1 MKNELKDFVNK
12 NKKLLI
18 GLGILIATF
27 VMFNLPNSRDYR
39 LTVCN
44 GSGLTYMET
53 FIYCDS
59 FEMISTKEVKFWV
72 DGKEQTVLAT
82 DCIRIET
89 N

>member
-1 MKNELKDFVNK
+1 MENK
-12 NKKLLI
+12 FRN
-18 GLGILIATF
+18 ILITIAVF
-27 VMFNLPNSRDYR
+27 FSAFAFYNLYSSRDYR

-59 FEMISTKEVKFWV
+59 FEMISTKEVKFFV
-72 DGKEQTVLAT
+72 DDKEQTVLAT
-82 DCIRIET
+82 DCIRVET

>member
-1 MKNELKDFVNK
+1 MEKNI
-12 NKKLLI
+12 KKILVVV
-18 GLGILIATF
+18 GIVFAPF
-27 VMFNLPNSRDYR
+27 AFYNLYSTRDYK

-59 FEMISTKEVKFWV
+59 FEMVSTKEVTFWI
-72 DGKEQTVLAT
+72 DGKSQTVLAT
-82 DCIRIET
+82 DCIRVET

>member
-1 MKNELKDFVNK
+1 METKVRN
-12 NKKLLI
+12 
-18 GLGILIATF
+18 ILISLAIAF
-27 VMFNLPNSRDYR
+27 SAFAFYNLYSSRDYK

-44 GSGLTYMET
+44 GSGITYMET

-59 FEMISTKEVKFWV
+59 FEMISTKEVKFFV

>member
-1 MKNELKDFVNK
+1 METKVRN
-12 NKKLLI
+12 
-18 GLGILIATF
+18 ILICVAIAF
-27 VMFNLPNSRDYR
+27 AAFAFYNLYSTRDYK

-53 FIYCDS
+53 FVYCDS

-82 DCIRIET
+82 DCIRVET

>member
-1 MKNELKDFVNK
+1 MENGYKDFVNK

-18 GLGILIATF
+18 GVAILIITF
-27 VMFNLPNSRDYR
+27 IMFHLPNSRDYR

>member
-1 MKNELKDFVNK
+1 MENK
-12 NKKLLI
+12 FRNALI
-18 GLGILIATF
+18 GIAIAF
-27 VMFNLPNSRDYR
+27 SAFAFYNLYSSRDYR

>member
-1 MKNELKDFVNK
+1 MENK
-12 NKKLLI
+12 FRNALI
-18 GLGILIATF
+18 IIAISF
-27 VMFNLPNSRDYR
+27 LAFAFYNLYSSRDYR

-59 FEMISTKEVKFWV
+59 FEMVSINEVKFWV

-82 DCIRIET
+82 DCIRVET

>member
-1 MKNELKDFVNK
+1 MENK
-12 NKKLLI
+12 FRN
-18 GLGILIATF
+18 ILITIAVVF
-27 VMFNLPNSRDYR
+27 SAFAFYNLYSSRDYR

-59 FEMISTKEVKFWV
+59 FEMISTKEVKFFV
-72 DGKEQTVLAT
+72 DDKEQTVLAT
-82 DCIRIET
+82 DCIRVET

>member
-1 MKNELKDFVNK
+1 ME
-12 NKKLLI
+12 KKARNILI
-18 GLGILIATF
+18 GMAIAF
-27 VMFNLPNSRDYR
+27 SAFAFYNLYSTRDYK

-44 GSGLTYMET
+44 GSGITYMET

-59 FEMISTKEVKFWV
+59 FEMISTKEVKFFV

-82 DCIRIET
+82 DCIRVET

>member
-1 MKNELKDFVNK
+1 MEDNK
-12 NKKLLI
+12 IKKILVGVLI
-18 GLGILIATF
+18 VISAF
-27 VMFNLPNSRDYR
+27 AFYNLYSTRDYK

-44 GSGLTYMET
+44 GSGITYMET

-59 FEMISTKEVKFWV
+59 FEMVSTKEVKFWI

-82 DCIRIET
+82 DCIRVET